1 MAKKTGLSLKN
12 IYYTCCERLMVH
24 LQQREVN
31 IDEAK
36 LTLQGLRQHYVY
48 PWRCWGSTRW
58 HQYSCHRLSNP
69 LFFSYPWSHTTALLK
84 LLNILIIKY
93 TGEQGVTS
101 LLWTFS
107 AIQVHR
113 HWGLPTAKTNPII
126 NSCILILSFMLISNI
141 ASFMWNQIS

>member
-12 IYYTCCERLMVH
+12 IYYTCCERVMVH

-69 LFFSYPWSHTTALLK
+69 LFFSYPWSHTLLK

>member
-12 IYYTCCERLMVH
+12 IYYTCCEKLMVH

-69 LFFSYPWSHTTALLK
+69 LFFSYPWSHTLLK

-113 HWGLPTAKTNPII
+113 HWGLPTAKTNHII

-141 ASFMWNQIS
+141 APFMWNQKG

>member
-69 LFFSYPWSHTTALLK
+69 LFFSYPWSHTLLK